1 MFLCCVGLYASPLS
15 SSCFMN
21 DSHLCILC
29 AGQMT
34 TNAASLYGRAM
45 REAMHSLTKRETD
58 GEFGQPHKPTLIEV
72 VEVRN
77 NVRSSFSQ

>member
-1 MFLCCVGLYASPLS
+1 
-15 SSCFMN
+15 
-21 DSHLCILC
+21 
-29 AGQMT
+29 MT